1 MSPILSQEVESAI
14 NKLKNN
20 GRGVYKVSSLV
31 LKYIKSTIS
40 STLANVFNLCI
51 EHGYFPDELK
61 IGCLTPVFKKGDK
74 TDISSYRPICSLSPF
89 SKNFERIIY
98 DRMIKFIDEF
108 NIFSKSQFGFRK
120 GVSTETALI

>member
-20 GRGVYKVSSLV
+20 GSGVYKVSSLV
-31 LKYIKSTIS
+31 LKDIKSTIS

-61 IGCLTPVFKKGDK
+61 IGCITSVFKKGDK
-74 TDISSYRPICSLSPF
+74 SDISSYRPICSLSPF
-89 SKNFERIIY
+89 SKIFERIIY
-98 DRMIKFIDEF
+98 DRMIKFIDRF
-108 NIFSKSQFGFRK
+108 DIF
-120 GVSTETALI
+120 